1 MLIQMLDA
9 VYRGQKILKTAQ
21 TPKFGNGNCL
31 WTLCDNLTNFSGEST
46 ENFVK
51 NDEPHF
57 GPFCPFLG
65 PFWGVQQNPVLAILH
80 KSFDNRQNL
89 EDGFRSF

>member
-31 WTLCDNLTNFSGEST
+31 WTLCDNLTNFSGKST

-65 PFWGVQQNPVLAILH
+65 PFWGVQKNPVLAILH
-80 KSFDNRQNL
+80 KSFDNRQKPKSEFWL
-89 EDGFRSF
+89 F